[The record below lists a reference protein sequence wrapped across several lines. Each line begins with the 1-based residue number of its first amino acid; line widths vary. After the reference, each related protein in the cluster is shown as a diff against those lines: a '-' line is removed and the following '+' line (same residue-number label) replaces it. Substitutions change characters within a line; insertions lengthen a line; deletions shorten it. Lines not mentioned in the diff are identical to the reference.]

1 MTLGPGSIDVRSPD
15 APQGVSIPGVPSG
28 PATNLNE
35 QGGVVSV
42 RSHARKGK
50 AIRAHVRI
58 KKSRTRRKA

>member
-1 MTLGPGSIDVRSPD
+1 MTANGLDIRGPD
-15 APQGVSIPGVPSG
+15 APQGVAIPGIPAG
-28 PATNLNE
+28 AATNLNE